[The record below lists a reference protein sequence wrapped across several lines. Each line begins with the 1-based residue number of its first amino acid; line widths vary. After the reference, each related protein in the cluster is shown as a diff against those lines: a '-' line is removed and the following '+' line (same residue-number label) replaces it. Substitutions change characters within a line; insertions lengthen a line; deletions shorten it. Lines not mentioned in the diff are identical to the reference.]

1 MMPDCVICGKEKH
14 GGYFLRKFR
23 NLRLTTCRFACS
35 RTLDQRLKPLRGVKV
50 TDFEAL
56 DAVIAGTA
64 DAIPAGL
71 KERAMLK
78 FFGPLMV
85 D

>member
-1 MMPDCVICGKEKH
+1 MPDCVVCGKEIR
-14 GGYFLRKFR
+14 GGFFLRKFR
-23 NLRLTTCRFACS
+23 FLNLSACS
-35 RTLDQRLKPLRGVKV
+35 QACHETLEQRLKPLRGVKV

-78 FFGPLMV
+78 FFGPLLE